1 MVYGTSIRIVF
12 IRCLEELK
20 TPKRHF
26 DINWPLTVPKIPQW
40 SHFLQNVIWF
50 SLCHS
55 IFTICNASVRLW
67 ELLFELNC
75 EIISR
80 NNINTKSN
88 NIKKNLYGTNAM
100 HIAQSPIRNEIKSL
114 SWVAIKNWHS
124 IKNTKVYKNFGRI
137 WIEDDS
143 YLDIRFSI

>member
-1 MVYGTSIRIVF
+1 MVPQVELFSFVVWKNWRHQKDISTLTDLWRYQKYHNGAIFFRMSFDFLYVTVF
-12 IRCLEELK
+12 SR
-20 TPKRHF
+20 F
-26 DINWPLTVPKIPQW
+26 VMPLYDCGN
-40 SHFLQNVIWF
+40 F
-50 SLCHS
+50 C
-55 IFTICNASVRLW
+55 
-67 ELLFELNC
+67 FELNC